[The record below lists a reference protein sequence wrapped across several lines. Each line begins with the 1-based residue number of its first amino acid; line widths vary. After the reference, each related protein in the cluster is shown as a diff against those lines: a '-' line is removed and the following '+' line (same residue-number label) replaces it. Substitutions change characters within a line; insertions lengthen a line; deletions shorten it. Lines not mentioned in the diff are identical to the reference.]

1 MKKLGFIILSVL
13 ILVFFV
19 GYGNATEGDTPD
31 TTAKATV
38 AESEEDMVIIRGI
51 NATDVA
57 WVFDHETYESTEYRG
72 EIDAI
77 HAKDFS
83 VEPGEIFLYYN
94 VPISDM
100 KNYENYFETSKDTY
114 EIRIQL
120 IAGGP
125 TPTDEDEQYVYD
137 PYVAVV
143 DFIIT
148 GTYGKPV
155 IIEWDG
161 TEFKQLD

>member
-1 MKKLGFIILSVL
+1 MKKLGFLMLTLL
-13 ILVFFV
+13 ILVLFI
-19 GYGNATEGDTPD
+19 GCGNSAEGDTPD

-38 AESEEDMVIIRGI
+38 AESEEDMVIIKGI

-57 WVFDHETYESTEYRG
+57 WVFDREPYGSNEYRG

-83 VEPGEIFLYYN
+83 IEPGETFLSFN
-94 VPISDM
+94 TPISDM
-100 KNYENYFETSKDTY
+100 KNYESYVETSKDTY
-114 EIRIQL
+114 EIRLQL

-155 IIEWDG
+155 TVEWDG
-161 TEFKQLD
+161 KEFKQLD

>member
-1 MKKLGFIILSVL
+1 MKKLGFLMLTLL
-13 ILVFFV
+13 ILVLFI
-19 GYGNATEGDTPD
+19 GCGNSTEGDTPD
-31 TTAKATV
+31 TTAKSEA
-38 AESEEDMVIIRGI
+38 ANSEEMVIIKVI

-57 WVFDHETYESTEYRG
+57 WVFDQETYGSSEYRG

-77 HAKDFS
+77 YADDFS
-83 VEPGEIFLYYN
+83 VDPGGTFIYFN
-94 VPISDM
+94 TPISDM
-100 KNYENYFETSKDTY
+100 KNYESYFETSKDTY

-155 IIEWDG
+155 TVEWDG